1 METIN
6 ISVMIACLICVIIT
20 TLVPLI
26 VSVIMLVRKKW
37 NVKPFFIG
45 VLAFFISQIVLRIP
59 LLSILS
65 NVSKE
70 FTTFYSSILGTIL
83 IGGLSAGLFEETA
96 RLIGAKIVSKKDT
109 LTFKDSL
116 SFGFG
121 HALCEVVLLVGLTQF
136 SNLIV
141 YFMINAGNFHDIMIS
156 SGIKESQYAQ
166 YLQQYTSVQAIDY
179 VYSLIER
186 CSSIMFHLMNTI
198 LVFYG
203 VKSKKYWFYLLAI
216 LLHTTF
222 NSIAVLIGSY
232 CGYLVTEIV
241 LLIFS
246 TIGLT
251 LTIKKLKKDL

>member
-26 VSVIMLVRKKW
+26 VSIIMLVRKKW

-59 LLSILS
+59 LLNILS

-186 CSSIMFHLMNTI
+186 CSSIMFHVMNTI

-216 LLHTTF
+216 LLHTIF

>member
-59 LLSILS
+59 LLNILS

-166 YLQQYTSVQAIDY
+166 YLQQYTSVQAVDY

-186 CSSIMFHLMNTI
+186 CSSIMFHVMNTI

-216 LLHTTF
+216 LLHTIF

>member
-26 VSVIMLVRKKW
+26 VSIIMLVRKKW

-59 LLSILS
+59 LLNILS

-96 RLIGAKIVSKKDT
+96 RLIGAKIVSKKDA

-156 SGIKESQYAQ
+156 NGIKESQYAQ

-186 CSSIMFHLMNTI
+186 CSSVMFHVMNTI

-216 LLHTTF
+216 LLHTIF

>member
-26 VSVIMLVRKKW
+26 VSIIMLVHKKW
-37 NVKPFFIG
+37 NVKSFFIG

-59 LLSILS
+59 LLNILS

-141 YFMINAGNFHDIMIS
+141 YFMINADNFHDIMIS

-166 YLQQYTSVQAIDY
+166 YLQQYTSVQAVDY

-186 CSSIMFHLMNTI
+186 CSSIMFHVMNTI

-216 LLHTTF
+216 LLHTIF

>member
-26 VSVIMLVRKKW
+26 VSIIMLVRKKW

-59 LLSILS
+59 LLNILS

-166 YLQQYTSVQAIDY
+166 YLQQYTSVQAVDY

-186 CSSIMFHLMNTI
+186 FSSIMFHVMNTI

-216 LLHTTF
+216 LLHTIF

>member
-26 VSVIMLVRKKW
+26 VSIIMLVRKKW

-59 LLSILS
+59 LLNILS

-96 RLIGAKIVSKKDT
+96 RLIGAKIVSKKDA

-186 CSSIMFHLMNTI
+186 CSSVMFHVMNTI

-216 LLHTTF
+216 LLHTIF

-251 LTIKKLKKDL
+251 LTIKKDL

>member
-26 VSVIMLVRKKW
+26 VSIIMLVRKKW

-59 LLSILS
+59 LLNILS

-96 RLIGAKIVSKKDT
+96 RLIGAKIVSKKDS

-166 YLQQYTSVQAIDY
+166 YLQQYTSVQAVDY

-186 CSSIMFHLMNTI
+186 CSSVMFHVMNTI

-216 LLHTTF
+216 LLHTIF

>member
-26 VSVIMLVRKKW
+26 VSIIMLVRKKW
-37 NVKPFFIG
+37 NVKSFFIG

-59 LLSILS
+59 LLNILS

-141 YFMINAGNFHDIMIS
+141 YFMINADNFHDIMIS

-166 YLQQYTSVQAIDY
+166 YLQQYTSVQAVDY

-186 CSSIMFHLMNTI
+186 CSSIIFHVMNTI

-216 LLHTTF
+216 LLHTIF

>member
-26 VSVIMLVRKKW
+26 VSIIMLVRKKW

-59 LLSILS
+59 LLNILS

-96 RLIGAKIVSKKDT
+96 RLIGAKIVSKKDA

-121 HALCEVVLLVGLTQF
+121 HALCEIVLLVGLTQF

-186 CSSIMFHLMNTI
+186 CSSIMFHVMNTI

-216 LLHTTF
+216 LLHTIF

>member
-26 VSVIMLVRKKW
+26 VSIIMLVRKKW

-59 LLSILS
+59 LLNILS

-96 RLIGAKIVSKKDT
+96 RLIGAKIVSKKDA

-116 SFGFG
+116 SFGLG

-166 YLQQYTSVQAIDY
+166 YLQQYTSVQTIDY

-186 CSSIMFHLMNTI
+186 CSSVMFHVMNTI

-216 LLHTTF
+216 LLHTIF

>member
-26 VSVIMLVRKKW
+26 VSIIMLVRKKW
-37 NVKPFFIG
+37 NVTPFFIG

-59 LLSILS
+59 LLNILS

-96 RLIGAKIVSKKDT
+96 RLIGAKIVSKKDA

-166 YLQQYTSVQAIDY
+166 YLQQYTSVQAVDY

-186 CSSIMFHLMNTI
+186 CSSVMFHVMNTI

-216 LLHTTF
+216 LLHTIF

>member
-59 LLSILS
+59 LLNILS

-141 YFMINAGNFHDIMIS
+141 YFMINADNFHDIMIS

-166 YLQQYTSVQAIDY
+166 YLQQYTSVQAVDY

-186 CSSIMFHLMNTI
+186 CSSIMFHVMNTI

-216 LLHTTF
+216 LLHTIF

>member
-26 VSVIMLVRKKW
+26 VSIIMLVRKKW

-59 LLSILS
+59 LLNILS

-141 YFMINAGNFHDIMIS
+141 YFMINADNFHDIMIS

-186 CSSIMFHLMNTI
+186 CSSIMFHVMNTI

-216 LLHTTF
+216 LLHTIF

>member
-37 NVKPFFIG
+37 NVKPFLIG

-59 LLSILS
+59 LLNILS

-96 RLIGAKIVSKKDT
+96 RLIGAKIVSKKDA

-141 YFMINAGNFHDIMIS
+141 YFMINADNFHDIMIS

-166 YLQQYTSVQAIDY
+166 YLQQYTSVQAVDY

-186 CSSIMFHLMNTI
+186 CSSIIFHVMNTI

-216 LLHTTF
+216 LLHTIF

-251 LTIKKLKKDL
+251 LIIKKLKKDL

>member
-26 VSVIMLVRKKW
+26 VSIIMLVRKKW
-37 NVKPFFIG
+37 NVKSFFIG

-59 LLSILS
+59 LLNILS

-141 YFMINAGNFHDIMIS
+141 YFMINADNFHDIMIS

-186 CSSIMFHLMNTI
+186 CSSIIFHVMNTI

-216 LLHTTF
+216 LLHTIF